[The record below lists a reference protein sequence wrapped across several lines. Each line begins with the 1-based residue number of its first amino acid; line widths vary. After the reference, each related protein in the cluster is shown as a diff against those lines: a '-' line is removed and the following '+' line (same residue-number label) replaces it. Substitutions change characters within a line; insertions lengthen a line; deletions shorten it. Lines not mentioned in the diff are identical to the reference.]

1 MKTRKKKQLTLYDV
15 ITENRR
21 FEEDLRILR
30 TLVKEKKERWHQHHK
45 VQPRTLTVG
54 VGAALG
60 ACGAIAAGI
69 RPFPRRNIDLTA
81 IVL

>member
-15 ITENRR
+15 IAENRR
-21 FEEDLRILR
+21 AEEDLRILR
-30 TLVKEKKERWHQHHK
+30 ALVKEKKERWYQHHK

-54 VGAALG
+54 VALG

-69 RPFPRRNIDLTA
+69 RPFPRREILS
-81 IVL
+81 L